1 MSDVEWLRALLDD
14 NVSLEAAHAA
24 MYRRHFK
31 GRAATST
38 VDALVFSLRER
49 RTAALGESSTQY
61 RVSQLSEQQLHEVC
75 GRLQRLML
83 ETPWSAGEIERLARM
98 WMAGHA

>member
-1 MSDVEWLRALLDD
+1 MMDGEWLRKLLDD
-14 NVSLEAAHAA
+14 KVSLEQAHAA
-24 MYRRHFK
+24 MYRRHFE
-31 GRAATST
+31 GCAAAST
-38 VDALVFSLRER
+38 VEALMVSLRER